1 MISSD
6 RRISPWAHALLGACL
21 AAALGLA
28 QPALGA
34 ESATGAKADA
44 EEKADAGDKSGG
56 KVMIQYAPNAIHWN
70 YDVEHAKQSWLV
82 GAEYIWKS
90 NWLVGFS
97 YFNNSFNQK
106 CQLVYG
112 GYSWKLF
119 GTPKSHAYL
128 KVGGGLII
136 KQDSGQQQQRRRARR
151 PSGSGLSVR
160 PFQRADERARHR
172 GPDVHHRLRHF
183 QVSLRGARGIRTE
196 RTVFLRAQLRQN

>member
-1 MISSD
+1 MIFVD
-6 RRISPWAHALLGACL
+6 RCINFWTRALLGACL

-136 KQDSGQQQQRRRARR
+136 GYRKPYENKIPVNSSNGV
-151 PSGSGLSVR
+151 GLGVLPALGYQYDR
-160 PFQRADERARHR
+160 FNVQMNVLGTAGLMFTIGYDI
-172 GPDVHHRLRHF
+172 F
-183 QVSLRGARGIRTE
+183 K
-196 RTVFLRAQLRQN
+196 